1 MNCAFVRLLE
11 IRLIE
16 KEGVKEMALAFGRHS
31 QALRLAEGKQTQ
43 GWSNNRRKI
52 GQATWLQMDKQI
64 AQLLASVPDRAGFK
78 AASSLQSPYPFC
90 CILFLIDSSGVLV
103 SLSMLLTVAT
113 GPRSVS
119 ISHSFPF
126 LYDWL
131 TWFLDR

>member
-1 MNCAFVRLLE
+1 MC
-11 IRLIE
+11 LIE

-43 GWSNNRRKI
+43 GWSNNRR
-52 GQATWLQMDKQI
+52 
-64 AQLLASVPDRAGFK
+64 AGFK

-90 CILFLIDSSGVLV
+90 CILFLIGSSGVSV

-113 GPRSVS
+113 GLRSVS

-126 LYDWL
+126 FYDWL
-131 TWFLDR
+131 T